1 MLERK
6 PWDFGISEELVR
18 KIESGEIGVKP
29 DIGCEEM
36 GYARSVFDEMY
47 DKGLVVWSYVI
58 GGYVKVGLFDEGLGV
73 FGEMLK
79 AGVVP
84 DEVVMASVVK
94 GVAGLGALDVGIW
107 VLGYIVK
114 RRILVDVKLRTT
126 LVNMYAQCGCIEKAK
141 EVFDGMVVK
150 DSRAWSSTIVGF
162 AIHGLADE
170 ASSIFADM
178 EEAKGND
185 QMIRDGK
192 RSVSREL
199 IRFMELIDEI
209 SMENELISIR
219 KVKIGKT
226 GNKSV
231 ILQRESRIRGSG
243 SRVHDDD
250 LRNLA
255 ENLKSRIVKLN
266 GVEKRREVGGLMKS
280 QRVVKSQ
287 PKVKKN
293 VSFDED
299 GNVYRLIERKRGVV
313 LSDGSESS
321 NGDDEVV
328 EEIGVSNENGVE
340 EEEEDSSEMSE
351 NEMDPREN
359 LGTRTYQASKT
370 NQPGGVFPVNITI
383 MRD

>member
-1 MLERK
+1 MAKGQQGKIRVYGDERL
-6 PWDFGISEELVR
+6 G
-18 KIESGEIGVKP
+18 
-29 DIGCEEM
+29 
-36 GYARSVFDEMY
+36 MY
-47 DKGLVVWSYVI
+47 G
-58 GGYVKVGLFDEGLGV
+58 
-73 FGEMLK
+73 
-79 AGVVP
+79 
-84 DEVVMASVVK
+84 
-94 GVAGLGALDVGIW
+94 
-107 VLGYIVK
+107 
-114 RRILVDVKLRTT
+114 
-126 LVNMYAQCGCIEKAK
+126 
-141 EVFDGMVVK
+141 
-150 DSRAWSSTIVGF
+150 
-162 AIHGLADE
+162 
-170 ASSIFADM
+170 
-178 EEAKGND
+178 GND

-219 KVKIGKT
+219 KVKFGKT

-299 GNVYRLIERKRGVV
+299 GNIYRLIERKRGAV
-313 LSDGSESS
+313 LSDGSDSS
-321 NGDDEVV
+321 NADDEVV
-328 EEIGVSNENGVE
+328 EEIGVSKENGVE

-351 NEMDPREN
+351 NEMDPRKN

-370 NQPGGVFPVNITI
+370 NQPEFFL
-383 MRD
+383 MRYISLLHDAKDL

>member
-1 MLERK
+1 MNLLIK
-6 PWDFGISEELVR
+6 
-18 KIESGEIGVKP
+18 
-29 DIGCEEM
+29 
-36 GYARSVFDEMY
+36 
-47 DKGLVVWSYVI
+47 
-58 GGYVKVGLFDEGLGV
+58 
-73 FGEMLK
+73 
-79 AGVVP
+79 
-84 DEVVMASVVK
+84 
-94 GVAGLGALDVGIW
+94 LD
-107 VLGYIVK
+107 
-114 RRILVDVKLRTT
+114 
-126 LVNMYAQCGCIEKAK
+126 
-141 EVFDGMVVK
+141 
-150 DSRAWSSTIVGF
+150 
-162 AIHGLADE
+162 
-170 ASSIFADM
+170 SIQ
-178 EEAKGND
+178 GND

-192 RSVSREL
+192 RSVSRDL

-255 ENLKSRIVKLN
+255 ENLKNRIEKLN
-266 GVEKRREVGGLMKS
+266 GVGKRREDGGSMKS

-299 GNVYRLIERKRGVV
+299 GNVYRLIERKCGAV

-328 EEIGVSNENGVE
+328 VEEIGVSKENGVE

-351 NEMDPREN
+351 NEMDPRKN
-359 LGTRTYQASKT
+359 LGTRINQTSKT
-370 NQPGGVFPVNITI
+370 NQPGQEEEDDDDEEDGDDFVFSAPLPAKMEYRVDSVSKKQAAK
-383 MRD
+383 R